1 MELSELQGKIV
12 KVVVPVK
19 GKSFSMNL
27 KVCRVKARSVLF
39 IEVIKPERKNIF
51 RKASMK
57 MLDSFNQSTI
67 TFKDSTLL
75 DKWESSWDAIGT
87 VTPGSKTYGQKHFSN
102 HSKGWA
108 PTIKRPMGSSID
120 ALAANPPWKKS
131 TTNSAAGF
139 PMV

>member
-75 DKWESSWDAIGT
+75 DKWESSWDAIGQFSPS
-87 VTPGSKTYGQKHFSN
+87 VVKNNYPRQHFSK
-102 HSKGWA
+102 HSSGWA
-108 PTIKRPMGSSID
+108 PKLP
-120 ALAANPPWKKS
+120 S
-131 TTNSAAGF
+131 TTNSRVGF

>member
-75 DKWESSWDAIGT
+75 DKWESSWDAIGQFSPS
-87 VTPGSKTYGQKHFSN
+87 VVKNNYPRRHFSK
-102 HSKGWA
+102 HSSGWA
-108 PTIKRPMGSSID
+108 PKLP
-120 ALAANPPWKKS
+120 S
-131 TTNSAAGF
+131 TTNSSAGF